1 MSYVKHI
8 FGKDSVEQVQL
19 QDIERVISLLELR
32 SL

>member
-19 QDIERVISLLELR
+19 QDIERVISVELR